1 MADVVSRYPGLA
13 GKVAVVTGGSGAIG
27 GATCRALARQGVAV
41 AVSGRK
47 QELLESVVAD
57 VRGGGG
63 HAIAVAADVTDPHAL
78 ERLRAEAEQQLGPID
93 FVAAVAGGGG
103 EPMALI
109 DLSLERWQQTVDLNL
124 TSVFLTL
131 KTFLPGMAE
140 RGHGAVVTVSSLAGE
155 HVIPQAKTSASPAYA
170 ASKAGLLML
179 TRQAAREFAGKHI
192 RINAISPGSVAND
205 RIASMPATIREE
217 LARAHPLGRMG
228 QPDDVAEAILFLFSD
243 AASWITGATLDVN
256 GGFAML

>member
-1 MADVVSRYPGLA
+1 MKATVSHYPGLA

-27 GATCRALARQGVAV
+27 GATCRALASQGVAV

-47 QELLESVVAD
+47 QEALERVVAD
-57 VRGGGG
+57 VHDNGGR
-63 HAIAVAADVTDPHAL
+63 AIAVAADVTDPQVL
-78 ERLRAEAEQQLGPID
+78 EQLRAETERQFGPID
-93 FVAAVAGGGG
+93 FVAAIAGGGG
-103 EPMALI
+103 EPVPLAE
-109 DLSLERWQQTVDLNL
+109 LSLDRWRQTVDLNL

-140 RGHGAVVTVSSLAGE
+140 RGHGAVVTVASLAGE
-155 HVIPQAKTSASPAYA
+155 HVIPQARTSASPAYA
-170 ASKAGLLML
+170 AAKAGLLML
-179 TRQAAREFAGKHI
+179 TRQAAREFAPRHI

-205 RIASMPATIREE
+205 RILKMPAPMREE
-217 LARAHPLGRMG
+217 LARTHPLGRIG
-228 QPDDVAEAILFLFSD
+228 EPEDVAEAMLYLFSD